1 MNTAGLDIPDV
12 FRAAVLVELGKPL
25 EIVEVKSPGHIE
37 PGQVFVRVIK
47 SGACASQIHEIDGRK
62 GPDPYLPHMLGHEGV
77 AEVIRV
83 GIGVSKVTT
92 GDFVVLHWREG
103 SGIQAQPAKYDSSIG
118 TVNAGL
124 VTTFGEYAIVSENR
138 VTRLPRGVPF
148 EFAPLFGCAL
158 TTGFG
163 SVVHELKVT
172 PGESAVIIGFGG
184 VGISILKALKLVS
197 AYPIAV
203 VDVDQRKADLA
214 LSLGADF
221 AEVVDPMELEIKDR
235 IAARLGEL
243 PDVVFE
249 VTGHRHLIEQ
259 SYEMTNNSGRTLLV
273 GVPQASDPAK
283 FATLSLH
290 LGKQLLGSHGGS
302 TTPDRDIP
310 QIAKLVESDHITL
323 DDIPLVVFPFEQV
336 NDALDTLRAGTL
348 GRVLIDM
355 VARDGKRLS
364 E

>member
-1 MNTAGLDIPDV
+1 MNAEGLDFPEI

-25 EIVEVKSPGHIE
+25 EIAEIVSPRDLQ
-37 PGQVFVRVIK
+37 PGQVFVRVLK
-47 SGACASQIHEIDGRK
+47 SGACASQVHEIDGRK
-62 GPDPYLPHMLGHEGV
+62 GPDPYLPHMLGHEGI
-77 AEVIRV
+77 AEVVRI
-83 GIGVSKVTT
+83 GSGVSRVAN
-92 GDFVVLHWREG
+92 GDHVVLHWREA
-103 SGIQAQPAKYDSSIG
+103 SGIKAQPAKYESSLG
-118 TVNAGL
+118 AVNAGL

-138 VTRLPRGVPF
+138 MTRLPTGLPI

-163 SVVHELKVT
+163 SVVHEAKVA
-172 PGESAVIIGFGG
+172 PAESAVILGFGG

-214 LSLGADF
+214 LAMGADF
-221 AEVVDPMELEIKDR
+221 VEVVDPVETDIKKR
-235 IAARLGEL
+235 IEARFGEL

-259 SYEMTNNSGRTLLV
+259 SYQMTNSSGRTLLV
-273 GVPQASDPAK
+273 GVPQASNPAQ
-283 FATLSLH
+283 FSTLPLH

-302 TTPDRDIP
+302 TIPDVDIP
-310 QIAKLVESDHITL
+310 QIAKLVEAGLMTL
-323 DDIPLVVFPFEQV
+323 DDIPMTVFPLRQV
-336 NDALDTLRAGTL
+336 NEALDTLRAGSL

-355 VARDGKRLS
+355 VSPDNS
-364 E
+364 